1 MGWWVYL
8 YKELD
13 LSIKGKVEFYA
24 LWSSF
29 APRFVFHIISLSL
42 VSCNGCKR
50 IDLRQHMCKTWNDTT
65 SPQCWFGLH
74 PIHLHKELIFIMF
87 GISQQY
93 WFRLRDVCLGLFRG
107 QFKAHHSFPDFQS
120 SILRLTNEK
129 YSEYSQYSQDSQVDQ
144 QWEVLSVQR
153 HVFWCDWYRIPTLE
167 GEGGLLTIFETNQ
180 ANCKRI
186 GPFHKAG
193 IVSGVFK
200 SHQNLQEFEFDENP
214 SKFPFLGLL
223 LTNSWVAT
231 CS

>member
-50 IDLRQHMCKTWNDTT
+50 IDLRQHMCKTWNDTA

-120 SILRLTNEK
+120 SILRLTNNEK
-129 YSEYSQYSQDSQVDQ
+129 YFLFRDT
-144 QWEVLSVQR
+144 
-153 HVFWCDWYRIPTLE
+153 F
-167 GEGGLLTIFETNQ
+167 
-180 ANCKRI
+180 
-186 GPFHKAG
+186 
-193 IVSGVFK
+193 SGVIDIEYQPWRGK
-200 SHQNLQEFEFDENP
+200 GAYL
-214 SKFPFLGLL
+214 PFLKPTKQIARELAPSIKL
-223 LTNSWVAT
+223 E
-231 CS
+231 